1 VTAVGGTQFKFQDDN
16 SQGTIIGE
24 EVWNNSPT
32 SQQAGGGS
40 TGSRLPR
47 PDYQK
52 NLSISGGRIVPDIS
66 FIASPSAYG
75 QIPVCTQTQK
85 CVMRVVGGTSAS
97 APSVAGALADTIEA
111 LSSAE
116 GLPRRLG
123 LLNPTLYA
131 LAQQKS
137 ESKLFQDI
145 TKGNNDLYGTGCCAA
160 KKKYDAASG
169 LGSLKLDKVFSLFGR

>member
-1 VTAVGGTQFKFQDDN
+1 MTWFSGFRKSPSSLRKVTKIG
-16 SQGTIIGE
+16 SSLGTITGE

-75 QIPVCTQTQK
+75 QIPLFTPWRNRKVK
-85 CVMRVVGGTSAS
+85 A
-97 APSVAGALADTIEA
+97 
-111 LSSAE
+111 
-116 GLPRRLG
+116 
-123 LLNPTLYA
+123 NF
-131 LAQQKS
+131 
-137 ESKLFQDI
+137 SK
-145 TKGNNDLYGTGCCAA
+145 T
-160 KKKYDAASG
+160 
-169 LGSLKLDKVFSLFGR
+169 